1 VNGGARRVR
10 VSLPRATTGGL
21 PARLVVE
28 TELKTRKT
36 SAVPIFRATAISE
49 RKKSPLFA
57 SHEPSRDVPCGLC
70 QHKQHSQHGS
80 SIFDLGFGTRFSVS
94 VEELMYRR

>member
-1 VNGGARRVR
+1 

-28 TELKTRKT
+28 TELKTRKS
-36 SAVPIFRATAISE
+36 SAVPIFCATAISE
-49 RKKSPLFA
+49 HITAAVFA

-70 QHKQHSQHGS
+70 QHKQHTRQLD
-80 SIFDLGFGTRFSVS
+80 FDLGFGTRFSVS
-94 VEELMYRR
+94 EQELM

>member
-1 VNGGARRVR
+1 

-28 TELKTRKT
+28 TELKTRKS
-36 SAVPIFRATAISE
+36 SAVPIFCATAISE
-49 RKKSPLFA
+49 HITAAVFA

-94 VEELMYRR
+94 EQELM